1 MPLLSEFCV
10 FAVRVTDDKSVGKK
24 ILQTGSPYY
33 LYHGYEIDGLVITYN
48 GSQGCMTSLYD
59 NYVQDNHTFNSDES
73 SLHVSISAI
82 VGMNGSGKSS
92 IVEFMLRL
100 INNFAASII
109 GFSSVEVSGR
119 LHYIA
124 GVHGEL
130 YFLIDDVPHVLSVE
144 GNNVKIYT
152 YEKKKNTVDK
162 NVFIRSEKPVYQ
174 RDIQPKSLSVW
185 KGKKDV
191 MEMMLKHFFYTFVS
205 NYSIYAYN
213 VNDFVEE
220 WDCLPHSP
228 TVSCWLDG
236 IFHKNDSYQT
246 PVVLT
251 PARDKGCIDINVE
264 NSLAVERLLGLLV
277 HYDGYSRINHHLTV
291 VGFEITKDCKNYDFS
306 RVNNV
311 CKLQLR
317 PRAFRV
323 IRGLIAEYWKQK
335 YSFTIH
341 DGLPFMA
348 AALDYL
354 AYKTLKI
361 AAKYPIYKTY
371 YDELK
376 NIRKWV
382 RQDSRE
388 TLKALVEVLSGD
400 HSHVTTRLR
409 QTLCYLMTGAYGAG
423 TFSLGEMR
431 NISKGAMRSM
441 RYEYRQELPMVFTK
455 VTDVLPAPFF
465 NVKIMIEG
473 EDGEQF
479 AFTQLS
485 SGERQE
491 IHAVS
496 SLLYHLANIDSVHVC
511 NSPKCVNRVAYSRVN
526 IILEEIEL
534 YYHPHSQQQFV
545 ERLLDGLRQMHFNG
559 IESVSFIIVTH
570 SPFVLSDIPTTNILA
585 LKNGQPELIDIK
597 SFGANI
603 HDMLNT
609 AFFMQEG
616 SRGKFAE
623 WFIARIVRDLQWHEE
638 KKRGNQNNDGV
649 EHFNNDRLHEM
660 IMIIDEPIIRDILLE
675 QYHSVFGD
683 DDRQKKILE
692 LKRQLYELEFEQFD
706 NKRENNS

>member
-1 MPLLSEFCV
+1 MPILSEFCV
-10 FAVRVTDDKSVGKK
+10 FAVIVTDDNSVGKK
-24 ILQTGSPYY
+24 ILKSGKPYY
-33 LYHGYEIDGLVITYN
+33 LYDGYAVEDLSITYTS
-48 GSQGCMTSLYD
+48 SQGGMVALYD
-59 NYVQDNHTFNSDES
+59 DYVRGNQFRYTGEPG
-73 SLHVSISAI
+73 LHVSVSAI

-109 GFSSVEVSGR
+109 GTNPLDRTGI

-130 YFLIDDVPHVLSVE
+130 YFLIGGIPHMMSVE
-144 GNNVKIYT
+144 GNRVEIYT
-152 YEKKKNTVDK
+152 YETRVETADTI
-162 NVFIRSEKPVYQ
+162 VFSRSAKPVFH
-174 RDIQPKSLSVW
+174 RDVDPEALTVW
-185 KGKKDV
+185 KGKKNV
-191 MEMMLKHFFYTFVS
+191 IEMMLKHFFYTFVS

-213 VNDFVEE
+213 VNDFVDE
-220 WDCLPHSP
+220 WNCAPRSHE
-228 TVSCWLDG
+228 VSCWLEG

-277 HYDGYSRINHHLTV
+277 HYDGYSRVNHHLTV
-291 VGFEITKDCKNYDFS
+291 VGFEITKGWKNYDFS
-306 RVNNV
+306 HVNNV
-311 CKLQLR
+311 CRLQLR

-323 IRGLIAEYWKQK
+323 LRGLIAECWKQK
-335 YSFTIH
+335 YLFKIH
-341 DGLPFMA
+341 EGLQFMS

-361 AAKYPIYKTY
+361 AAKYPAYKAY
-371 YDELK
+371 YDKLK

-382 RQDSRE
+382 GEEERV
-388 TLKALVEVLSGD
+388 TLKALVEDLSRD

-409 QTLCYLMTGAYGAG
+409 QTLCYLMTGAYGTG
-423 TFSLGEMR
+423 NFSLEKMR
-431 NISKGAMRSM
+431 NIAKGAMRSM
-441 RYEYRQELPMVFTK
+441 RYEYRERLSMAFTK
-455 VTDVLPAPFF
+455 DTDVLPAPFF
-465 NVKIMIEG
+465 NVKIMVKG
-473 EDGEQF
+473 DDGKQF
-479 AFTQLS
+479 AFNQLS

-496 SLLYHLANIDSVHVC
+496 SLLYHLANIDSVHRC
-511 NSPKCVNRVAYSRVN
+511 NSPECVNRVAYSRVN
-526 IILEEIEL
+526 VILEEIEL
-534 YYHPHSQQQFV
+534 YYHPHFQRQFV
-545 ERLLDGLRQMHFNG
+545 ERLLDGLRQMHFIG
-559 IESVSFIIVTH
+559 IEAVSFIIVTH

-585 LKNGQPELIDIK
+585 LENGQPGSLKVK

-623 WFIARIVRDLQWHEE
+623 WFIARIVSDLQWHEE
-638 KKRGNQNNDGV
+638 KKKGHQVDDNF
-649 EHFNNDRLHEM
+649 EHCYSDRLHQM

-675 QYHSVFGD
+675 QYHRVFGD
-683 DDRQKKILE
+683 DDRQKRITE
-692 LKRQLYELEFEQFD
+692 LKKQLSELENE
-706 NKRENNS
+706 

>member
-1 MPLLSEFCV
+1 MSLLPDFCV
-10 FAVRVTDDKSVGKK
+10 FAVRVTDDNSVGKK
-24 ILQTGSPYY
+24 ILHSGSPYY
-33 LYHGYEIDGLVITYN
+33 LYEGYAVDDNLITYT
-48 GSQGCMTSLYD
+48 GSQGCMISLYD
-59 NYVQDNHTFNSDES
+59 DYVRGNHLCYNGKPP
-73 SLHVSISAI
+73 LHVSVSAI

-109 GFSSVEVSGR
+109 GINSADVSGR

-130 YFLIDDVPHVLSVE
+130 YFLIGGIPHMLSVE
-144 GNNVKIYT
+144 GDRVEIYT
-152 YEKKKNTVDK
+152 YERMRATADKILFVRSKKP
-162 NVFIRSEKPVYQ
+162 IYQ
-174 RDIQPKSLSVW
+174 RDVQPEFLTVW
-185 KGKKDV
+185 KGKKNV

-220 WDCLPHSP
+220 WDCMPHSQK
-228 TVSCWLDG
+228 VSCWLDG
-236 IFHKNDSYQT
+236 IFHKNDNYQT

-264 NSLAVERLLGLLV
+264 NSLAVERLLGLLM
-277 HYDGYSRINHHLTV
+277 HYDGYSRINHHLAV
-291 VGFEITKDCKNYDFS
+291 VGFEITKNGRSYDFS

-323 IRGLIAEYWKQK
+323 IRGIIAEYWKQK
-335 YSFTIH
+335 YSFKIRE
-341 DGLPFMA
+341 GLQFMD

-361 AAKYPIYKTY
+361 AAKYPAYRTY
-371 YDELK
+371 YDKLK
-376 NIRKWV
+376 NITKWV
-382 RQDSRE
+382 KQDYRVI
-388 TLKALVEVLSGD
+388 LHALVEDLSRD
-400 HSHVTTRLR
+400 HSHVTIRLR

-423 TFSLGEMR
+423 TFSLEEMR
-431 NISKGAMRSM
+431 NITKGTMRSM
-441 RYEYRQELPMVFTK
+441 RYEYRERLPMAFTK
-455 VTDVLPAPFF
+455 DTDVLPAPFF
-465 NVKIMIEG
+465 NVNILIKG
-473 EDGEQF
+473 EDGKQF
-479 AFTQLS
+479 AFNRLS

-496 SLLYHLANIDSVHVC
+496 SLLYHLANIDSVHKC
-511 NSPKCVNRVAYSRVN
+511 NTPECVNRVAYSRVN
-526 IILEEIEL
+526 VVLEEIEL
-534 YYHPHSQQQFV
+534 YYHPYFQQQFV
-545 ERLLDGLRQMHFNG
+545 ERLLDGLRQMNFNG
-559 IESVSFIIVTH
+559 IEAVSFIIVTH

-585 LKNGQPELIDIK
+585 LENGLSGELEVK

-623 WFIARIVRDLQWHEE
+623 WFIARIVSDLQWHEE
-638 KKRGNQNNDGV
+638 NNKGHQIDDNV
-649 EHFNNDRLHEM
+649 EHYYSDRLHQM

-683 DDRQKKILE
+683 DDRKKKIAE
-692 LKRQLYELEFEQFD
+692 LRRQLRELESQ
-706 NKRENNS
+706 

>member
-1 MPLLSEFCV
+1 MPLLPEFCV
-10 FAVRVTDDKSVGKK
+10 FAVRITDDNSVGKK
-24 ILQTGSPYY
+24 ILTSGIPYY
-33 LYHGYEIDGLVITYN
+33 LYDGYTVEDLSITYT
-48 GSQGCMTSLYD
+48 GSQSCMMSLYD
-59 NYVQDNHTFNSDES
+59 DYVRCNHIPYTNEPP
-73 SLHVSISAI
+73 LHVSVSAI

-109 GFSSVEVSGR
+109 GANSVEWKER
-119 LHYIA
+119 LHYIV

-130 YFLIDDVPHVLSVE
+130 YFLIGGVPHILSVK
-144 GNNVKIYT
+144 GNRVEIYT
-152 YEKKKNTVDK
+152 YEK
-162 NVFIRSEKPVYQ
+162 NVETADSIIFSRSVKPVYQ
-174 RDIQPKSLSVW
+174 RDVYPESQTVW
-185 KGKKDV
+185 KGKKNV
-191 MEMMLKHFFYTFVS
+191 INIMLKHFFYTFVS

-220 WDCLPHSP
+220 WDCSSRSP
-228 TVSCWLDG
+228 EVSCWLDG
-236 IFHKNDSYQT
+236 IFHKNDNYQT

-251 PARDKGCIDINVE
+251 PARDKGCININVE

-291 VGFEITKDCKNYDFS
+291 VGFEITKDHKNYDFS

-335 YSFTIH
+335 YSFKIH
-341 DGLPFMA
+341 DGLSFMA
-348 AALDYL
+348 PALDYI

-361 AAKYPIYKTY
+361 AAKYPAYKTY
-371 YDELK
+371 HNKLK
-376 NIRKWV
+376 NITKWV
-382 RQDSRE
+382 KQDNRVI
-388 TLKALVEVLSGD
+388 LRALVEDISRD
-400 HSHVTTRLR
+400 QSHVTTRLR
-409 QTLCYLMTGAYGAG
+409 QTLCYLMTGAYGVG
-423 TFSLGEMR
+423 FFSLEEMR
-431 NISKGAMRSM
+431 NITKRAMRGM
-441 RYEYRQELPMVFTK
+441 RYEYRERLPMAFTK
-455 VTDVLPAPFF
+455 NTDVLPAPFF
-465 NVKIMIEG
+465 NVKIMIKG
-473 EDGEQF
+473 EDGKQF

-496 SLLYHLANIDSVHVC
+496 SLLYHLANIDSVHRC
-511 NSPKCVNRVAYSRVN
+511 NSPECVNRVAYSRINV
-526 IILEEIEL
+526 ILEEIEL
-534 YYHPHSQQQFV
+534 YYHPHFQQQFV
-545 ERLLDGLRQMHFNG
+545 ERILDGLRQMHFNG
-559 IESVSFIIVTH
+559 VEAVSFIIVTH

-585 LKNGQPELIDIK
+585 LENGQPGLIDVK

-623 WFIARIVRDLQWHEE
+623 WFIARIVSDLQWHEE
-638 KKRGNQNNDGV
+638 KKRGGHGNDCV
-649 EHFNNDRLHEM
+649 EHFDSDRLHEM

-675 QYHSVFGD
+675 QYHRVFGE
-683 DDRQKKILE
+683 DDREKKITE
-692 LKRQLYELEFEQFD
+692 LKKQLRELEAE
-706 NKRENNS
+706 